1 MTLLRTLI
9 LSLLVLFIGC
19 TPSQK
24 EVGKSDSINEIK
36 KPKDFFPDERA
47 KVLAVGTFHF
57 SYPGL
62 DAFKAKESDKI
73 DVLKSK
79 RQEEVRELANYIKQ
93 FKPNKIAIEAMPDWN
108 ATEKLKK
115 YKAGKIDLK
124 RDERYQLGIRIATEL
139 NLDTLYPIDAGSFAD
154 KLKKVD
160 SSFTK
165 ELFREYDFK
174 SESRFDSMYTRWYQY
189 NDELTKDTSLLEYF
203 HYLNSEE
210 THQYAYGAYLT
221 GDFKLENFRGADAL
235 SAYWYNRNLRIF
247 RKIQKMTSS
256 NKDRILVIFGNGHVA
271 ILRQL
276 LEASPEYKFVE
287 FSGL

>member
-1 MTLLRTLI
+1 
-9 LSLLVLFIGC
+9 
-19 TPSQK
+19 
-24 EVGKSDSINEIK
+24 
-36 KPKDFFPDERA
+36 
-47 KVLAVGTFHF
+47 
-57 SYPGL
+57 
-62 DAFKAKESDKI
+62 
-73 DVLKSK
+73 
-79 RQEEVRELANYIKQ
+79 
-93 FKPNKIAIEAMPDWN
+93 
-108 ATEKLKK
+108 
-115 YKAGKIDLK
+115 
-124 RDERYQLGIRIATEL
+124 
-139 NLDTLYPIDAGSFAD
+139 
-154 KLKKVD
+154 
-160 SSFTK
+160 
-165 ELFREYDFK
+165 
-174 SESRFDSMYTRWYQY
+174 MYTRWYQY

-271 ILRQL
+271 ILRKL